1 MVDQTWAKFQD
12 LKRRTQNFVDTVLV
26 GLPCRVVNGPGRNEE
41 KLPWQKTVVAL
52 AVQQP
57 TQLCKLVEEN
67 VSKQK
72 QLWIS
77 TWRPW
82 QSLIATWWIW
92 NAMIP
97 SKWKWIYLHFHQ
109 VHTCAWVISFLKRFE
124 PVKKTWAY
132 VHVVQMSWSTDCWF
146 DMLDSF
152 WSSACHNIAIHWSQV
167 VRLKQRSLVGFVLKW
182 VGSWKL
188 RGTAPESKVSWISSD
203 AFGWQT
209 SGAL

>member
-1 MVDQTWAKFQD
+1 MVDQTWSHYQVFPLCISIAKFQD

-26 GLPCRVVNGPGRNEE
+26 GLPCRVVNGPGRNGE

-52 AVQQP
+52 AVHVGQQR

-109 VHTCAWVISFLKRFE
+109 VHTCAWFIFILKRFE
-124 PVKKTWAY
+124 SVKKTVSICSCCAD
-132 VHVVQMSWSTDCWF
+132 VV
-146 DMLDSF
+146 DSF
-152 WSSACHNIAIHWSQV
+152 WRSTCHNIAVHWSQV
-167 VRLKQRSLVGFVLKW
+167 VRLKQRSLVGFV
-182 VGSWKL
+182 
-188 RGTAPESKVSWISSD
+188 
-203 AFGWQT
+203 
-209 SGAL
+209 